1 MKQLGTPSAV
11 VVDDDAI
18 ILTDAANILK
28 DAGFRVFTAMH
39 AEEALELLA
48 ENEDGITLLF
58 TDVDMPGRI
67 DGFELAQETAR
78 RWPDIAIVV
87 ASGRRKPG
95 PHDLPDGSTFVGKP
109 FSAEVVH
116 HHLHKVLPEER
127 KPEPLRQ
134 AAEQARGS
142 APA

>member
-1 MKQLGTPSAV
+1 M
-11 VVDDDAI
+11 
-18 ILTDAANILK
+18 
-28 DAGFRVFTAMH
+28 
-39 AEEALELLA
+39 LA
-48 ENEDGITLLF
+48 ENEDDITLLF

-95 PHDLPDGSTFVGKP
+95 QHDLPDGSTFVGKP

-116 HHLHKVLPEER
+116 HHLHKVLPEDR

-134 AAEQARGS
+134 AAEQARIGPRLSGGRGAAAS
-142 APA
+142 AGFGRLRGWRSG